1 MKTTVLNPADFK
13 DYNFQNKPK
22 FMNLKEY
29 INGYKEVTAV
39 YITETNKRYT
49 ITKKINKQKL

>member
-13 DYNFQNKPK
+13 DYNFENKPK

-49 ITKKINKQKL
+49 VTKRINK